1 MSIMSQLKNTE
12 KRNNDKEK
20 LLKARI
26 EKKRHTTRRNIKIRM
41 KRFSV

>member
-20 LLKARI
+20 LLKASI
-26 EKKRHTTRRNIKIRM
+26 EKKRHITCRNIKIRM
-41 KRFSV
+41 KRFSI

>member
-20 LLKARI
+20 LLKASI
-26 EKKRHTTRRNIKIRM
+26 GKKDILRAET
-41 KRFSV
+41 